1 MEVFPP
7 EIVKIYE
14 EIRDMKIRGAGRIAR
29 AAAMALRMA
38 AEIYTGDDE
47 RTLEYLS
54 SVASYIGSSRP
65 TAVSLPNALHYVLSR
80 VKLAKRRG
88 IRPLK
93 EVAIRAADQFIKYS
107 LRAVEMI
114 GKIGAGRIKDGDV
127 VMTHCNS
134 TAALSVIFEAWRR
147 GKRIKVYATET
158 RPKFQG
164 RITAKALASKG
175 IPVVLIPDS
184 AVRYFMKDVD
194 KVVLGADAVAANGAV
209 VNKIGTSLIALSAH
223 EARVRVF
230 VMAITYKFNPETIF
244 GELIEIAE
252 EEPQA
257 PFLQDMKTRTQGA
270 IKALSPLFDVT
281 PPEYID
287 AIITERGIIAPQA
300 ASLVLIEEYGRGFGD
315 YLASITSDIE
325 DEGYVG

>member
-1 MEVFPP
+1 MRTFPP

-29 AAAMALRMA
+29 AAAMALKMA
-38 AEIYTGDDE
+38 AEMYTGDDE
-47 RTLEYLS
+47 RILEYLS
-54 SVASYIGSSRP
+54 SVASYVGSSRP

-88 IRPLK
+88 VRPLK
-93 EVAIRAADQFIKYS
+93 EVAIRAADQFIEYS

-127 VMTHCNS
+127 IMTHCNS
-134 TAALSVIFEAWRR
+134 TAALSVIFEAWQR

-164 RITAKALASKG
+164 HITAKALASKG
-175 IPVVLIPDS
+175 IPVILIPDS

-230 VMAITYKFNPETIF
+230 VAAETYKFSPATLF
-244 GELIEIAE
+244 GELVKIEERGAE
-252 EEPQA
+252 EVVGEKYLAKNPKVVVRNPA
-257 PFLQDMKTRTQGA
+257 
-270 IKALSPLFDVT
+270 FDVT

-300 ASLVLIEEYGRGFGD
+300 ASLVLIEEYGREFGD
-315 YLASITSDIE
+315 YLTNITSDME

>member
-1 MEVFPP
+1 MKAREFSQLI
-7 EIVKIYE
+7 EDIKTGKIYSSTDIVFKALE
-14 EIRDMKIRGAGRIAR
+14 ALEQLTKSAEDLNELVRLYKDTLPNLIKARPASAMLANSVREILKATLNASKKRADIKEVLEGVARRRREVIRRINDAINL
-29 AAAMALRMA
+29 AAA
-38 AEIYTGDDE
+38 I
-47 RTLEYLS
+47 
-54 SVASYIGSSRP
+54 AS
-65 TAVSLPNALHYVLSR
+65 
-80 VKLAKRRG
+80 RR
-88 IRPLK
+88 I
-93 EVAIRAADQFIKYS
+93 Q
-107 LRAVEMI
+107 
-114 GKIGAGRIKDGDV
+114 DGDV
-127 VMTHCNS
+127 ILTNS
-134 TAALSVIFEAWRR
+134 YSRSVLRAFEMAKDRGIKFSVYVTESRPGSEGLLTAS
-147 GKRIKVYATET
+147 RI
-158 RPKFQG
+158 
-164 RITAKALASKG
+164 SNMN
-175 IPVVLIPDS
+175 IPVTLFVDS

-194 KVVLGADAVAANGAV
+194 KVLISCEAVAANGAV

-300 ASLVLIEEYGRGFGD
+300 VTTVLKEVYGWPFK
-315 YLASITSDIE
+315 LEDIDGLLRE
-325 DEGYVG
+325 LESVTK